1 MLPQVAQ
8 PARGGPQV
16 GTLHRRQESQCACLE
31 GRLPGVPQLASAS
44 VTVGLW
50 PGFPAELAR
59 GMPSAH
65 LAGAGDWGLVN
76 YLVLPKVVS

>member
-1 MLPQVAQ
+1 MCLPRGPVTWCPSAGLCFSDCGAVA
-8 PARGGPQV
+8 
-16 GTLHRRQESQCACLE
+16 
-31 GRLPGVPQLASAS
+31 RLPGRA
-44 VTVGLW
+44 G
-50 PGFPAELAR
+50 E